1 MVTAEETEETT
12 RLEAF
17 SDGIFAIAMTLLVLE
32 IRLPED
38 IAPGTLANSLLHLW
52 RSYLAFL
59 TSFATIG
66 VMWVNHHRVFNL
78 IRRTDQ
84 AILAFNLLLMLG
96 VSFLPFPTLVVA
108 RHIGTPD
115 GRTAAMF
122 FNGTF
127 TAIAIAWGFLWRY
140 VAKRRHLLYE
150 EADHAS
156 VHGISRQYLFGP
168 VYYLVAL
175 LVAIFSPL
183 TSVIIDLLLAIFFA
197 LPARMFHRQSTVSG
211 SRR

>member
-1 MVTAEETEETT
+1 MVTAEVSEQTS

-32 IRLPED
+32 IRLPEN
-38 IAPGTLANSLLHLW
+38 IALGTLGSALLHLW

-84 AILAFNLLLMLG
+84 GVLALNLLLMLG
-96 VSFLPFPTLVVA
+96 ISFLPFPTLVVA
-108 RHIGTPD
+108 RQINLRD
-115 GRTAAMF
+115 ASTAAIF
-122 FNGTF
+122 FNATLTG
-127 TAIAIAWGFLWRY
+127 IAFAWGFLWRY
-140 VAKRRHLLYE
+140 AARRSHLLD
-150 EADHAS
+150 EAVDHAS

-168 VYYLVAL
+168 LYYIVAGV
-175 LVAIFSPL
+175 VAIFSPL
-183 TSVIIDLLLAIFFA
+183 TSVLIDLLLAIFFA
-197 LPARMFHRQSTVSG
+197 LPVRLFHRQSMNP
-211 SRR
+211 

>member
-1 MVTAEETEETT
+1 MVTAEESEETS

-32 IRLPED
+32 IRLPET
-38 IAPGTLANSLLHLW
+38 IEPGTLGSALVHLW

-59 TSFATIG
+59 TSFTTIG

-84 AILAFNLLLMLG
+84 GILAFNLLLMLG

-108 RHIGTPD
+108 RHIGTAD
-115 GRTAAMF
+115 GRAAAMF

-127 TAIAIAWGFLWRY
+127 TGIAIAWGLLWRY
-140 VAKRRHLLYE
+140 TARRRELLDPAVDE
-150 EADHAS
+150 RS
-156 VHGISRQYLFGP
+156 VHGISRQYLLGP
-168 VYYLVAL
+168 LYYLVAL
-175 LVAIFSPL
+175 IVAIFSPL
-183 TSVIIDLLLAIFFA
+183 ASVILDLLLAIFFA
-197 LPARMFHRQSTVSG
+197 LPARLFHRQSTHP
-211 SRR
+211 

>member
-1 MVTAEETEETT
+1 MVTAEVSEQTT

-32 IRLPED
+32 IRLPEH
-38 IAPGTLANSLLHLW
+38 IPPGTLGSSLLHLW

-84 AILAFNLLLMLG
+84 GVLALNLLLLLG

-108 RHIGTPD
+108 RYIDTPD
-115 GRTAAMF
+115 AATAAMF
-122 FNGTF
+122 YNGTF
-127 TAIAIAWGFLWRY
+127 TGIAFAWGFLWRY
-140 VAKRRHLLYE
+140 AARRSHLLDE
-150 EADHAS
+150 EVDQAS

-168 VYYLVAL
+168 LYYIVAG
-175 LVAIFSPL
+175 LVAIVSPL
-183 TSVIIDLLLAIFFA
+183 MSVLLDLLLAIFFA
-197 LPARMFHRQSTVSG
+197 LPARMFHRQSTNP
-211 SRR
+211 

>member
-1 MVTAEETEETT
+1 LVTAEVSEETT

-38 IAPGTLANSLLHLW
+38 LAPGTLGTALLHLW

-59 TSFATIG
+59 TSFVTIG

-78 IRRTDQ
+78 IKRTDQ

-108 RHIGTPD
+108 RHIQTPD
-115 GRTAAMF
+115 AATAAMF

-127 TAIAIAWGFLWRY
+127 IGIAFAWGFLWRY
-140 VAKRRHLLYE
+140 VARRRHLLYE

-156 VHGISRQYLFGP
+156 IHGISRQYLLGP
-168 VYYLVAL
+168 VYYIVAFI
-175 LVAIFSPL
+175 VAIFSPL

-197 LPARMFHRQSTVSG
+197 LPARMFHRGGNS
-211 SRR
+211 

>member
-1 MVTAEETEETT
+1 MVTAEVSEETT

-38 IAPGTLANSLLHLW
+38 LAPGTLGTALLHLW

-59 TSFATIG
+59 TSFVTIG

-78 IRRTDQ
+78 IKRTDQ

-108 RHIGTPD
+108 RHIQTPD
-115 GRTAAMF
+115 AATAAMF

-127 TAIAIAWGFLWRY
+127 IGIAFAWGFLWRY
-140 VAKRRHLLYE
+140 VARRRHLLYE

-156 VHGISRQYLFGP
+156 IHGISRQYLLGP
-168 VYYLVAL
+168 VYYIVAFI
-175 LVAIFSPL
+175 VAIFSPL

-197 LPARMFHRQSTVSG
+197 LPARMFHRGGNS
-211 SRR
+211 

>member
-1 MVTAEETEETT
+1 MVTAEVSEQTT

-32 IRLPED
+32 IRLPEEVQ
-38 IAPGTLANSLLHLW
+38 PGTLGTALLHLW

-84 AILAFNLLLMLG
+84 GVLALNLLLMLG

-108 RHIGTPD
+108 RHIHTPD
-115 GRTAAMF
+115 ASMAAMF
-122 FNGTF
+122 FNGTL
-127 TAIAIAWGFLWRY
+127 TAIAFAWGFLWRY
-140 VAKRRHLLYE
+140 AARRSHLLDDQV
-150 EADHAS
+150 DHRS
-156 VHGISRQYLFGP
+156 VHGISRQYLLGP
-168 VYYLVAL
+168 LYYIVAFI
-175 LVAIFSPL
+175 VAIFSPL
-183 TSVIIDLLLAIFFA
+183 TSVILDLLLAIFFA
-197 LPARMFHRQSTVSG
+197 LPARMFHRQSINS
-211 SRR
+211 

>member
-1 MVTAEETEETT
+1 MVTAEVSEQTT

-32 IRLPED
+32 IHLPEN
-38 IAPGTLANSLLHLW
+38 IPAGTLGSALLHLW

-66 VMWVNHHRVFNL
+66 VMWVNHHRIFNL

-84 AILAFNLLLMLG
+84 GVLALNLVLMLG

-108 RHIGTPD
+108 RHIETPD
-115 GRTAAMF
+115 ASTAVMF

-127 TAIAIAWGFLWRY
+127 TVIAFAWGFLWRY
-140 VAKRRHLLYE
+140 TVRRSHLLDE
-150 EADHAS
+150 KVDHAS

-168 VYYLVAL
+168 LYYIVAL
-175 LVAIFSPL
+175 VVAIFSPL
-183 TSVIIDLLLAIFFA
+183 ASVILDLLLAIFFA
-197 LPARMFHRQSTVSG
+197 LPARMFHRQSMNS
-211 SRR
+211 

>member
-1 MVTAEETEETT
+1 MVTAELSEQTS

-32 IRLPED
+32 IRLPEQN
-38 IAPGTLANSLLHLW
+38 APGTLGTALLHLW

-66 VMWVNHHRVFNL
+66 VMWVNHHRIFNL

-108 RHIGTPD
+108 RHIQTPD
-115 GRTAAMF
+115 ARTAAMF
-122 FNGTF
+122 FNGVF
-127 TAIAIAWGFLWRY
+127 AVIAFAWGFLWRY
-140 VAKRRHLLYE
+140 VTRRPHLLHE

-156 VHGISRQYLFGP
+156 IHAISRQYLLGP
-168 VYYLVAL
+168 LYYIVAL
-175 LVAIFSPL
+175 LVAIYSPL
-183 TSVIIDLLLAIFFA
+183 ASVLLDLLLAIFFA
-197 LPARMFHRQSTVSG
+197 LPARMFHRQSTNP
-211 SRR
+211 